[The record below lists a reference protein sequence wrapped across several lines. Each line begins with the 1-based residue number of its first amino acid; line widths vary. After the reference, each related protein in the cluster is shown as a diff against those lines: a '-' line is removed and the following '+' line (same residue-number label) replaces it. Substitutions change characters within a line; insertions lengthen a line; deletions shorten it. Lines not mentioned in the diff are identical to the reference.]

1 MISPWLGI
9 VGVLVALGAL
19 MLAVRAAQR
28 RLGMNPELARKTVHM
43 GMGLVCLSFP
53 WLFRSALPV
62 WILAAIA
69 VLGLGAVRLLPALK
83 DNFGK
88 VLGGVQRRSWGEILF
103 PLSVAFIFWL
113 TRGDA
118 LLFCVPVLIL
128 SLADA
133 VAALIGR
140 RYGLSRY
147 ETDDG
152 WKSIEG
158 STAFFMAAFLSTHV
172 PLLLFSDPGRLE
184 SLLIAAAL
192 GLILVLIEA
201 IAWHGLD
208 NLFIPV
214 VSYVCLT
221 QMIGEPPR
229 ELTVRVVV
237 LATITVLV
245 FSWRKATRLTQSAVI
260 GTALILYVTWAV
272 GDWHW
277 FIAPVV
283 TAVAYTF
290 LCHRPASAP
299 QRHTIYAIACIGG
312 LGLFWLALS
321 KMIGTV
327 NTIYAYGVGYGA
339 NLAMIALA
347 HFADSGK
354 AARMPAAMSRATALS
369 FVPLAVPY
377 LIVWRENPNAVRL
390 AIGALALVAAALGA
404 FAVWQPMLRSCP
416 ADAER
421 WTRQGVISAV
431 LSALAFGLISL
442 LEPWSESFL

>member
-1 MISPWLGI
+1 VIAPWLGI
-9 VGVLVALGAL
+9 IGVVVALGAL
-19 MLAVRAAQR
+19 MLAVRTAQR
-28 RLGMNPELARKTVHM
+28 RFGLNPELARKTVHV

-62 WILAAIA
+62 WVLAAIA
-69 VLGLGAVRLLPALK
+69 VVALGAVRLLPTLK
-83 DNFGK
+83 GEFGQ

-113 TRGDA
+113 ARGNA
-118 LLFCVPVLIL
+118 LLFCVPVLTL

-133 VAALIGR
+133 VAALIGK

-172 PLLLFSDPGRLE
+172 PLLVFSDIGRLE
-184 SLLIAAAL
+184 SLLIAAAM

-221 QMIGEPPR
+221 QMIGKPAR
-229 ELTVRVVV
+229 DLAVRVVV
-237 LATITVLV
+237 LTIVAAAV
-245 FSWRKATRLTQSAVI
+245 FSWRRTTRLTQSAVI

-283 TAVAYTF
+283 TAAAYTF
-290 LCHRPASAP
+290 MCHRPASAP

-312 LGLFWLALS
+312 LGLCWLTLS
-321 KMIGTV
+321 KVIGTV

-347 HFADSGK
+347 HFADGNK
-354 AARMPAAMSRATALS
+354 AASMAAAISKATVLS
-369 FVPLAVPY
+369 FIPLAVPY
-377 LIVWRENPNAVRL
+377 LIVWRENPNAIRL
-390 AIGALALVAAALGA
+390 AIGALVFVAVALVAFAA
-404 FAVWQPMLRSCP
+404 WQPMLRSCP
-416 ADAER
+416 ADAQR
-421 WTRQGVISAV
+421 WTRQGVVSAAA
-431 LSALAFGLISL
+431 SALAFGLISL

>member
-19 MLAVRAAQR
+19 MLAVRAAQSR
-28 RLGMNPELARKTVHM
+28 PGMNPELARKTVHM

-62 WILAAIA
+62 WILAGIA
-69 VLGLGAVRLLPALK
+69 VLALGSVRLLPALK
-83 DNFGK
+83 GQFGE

-103 PLSVAFIFWL
+103 PVSVAFIFWL
-113 TRGDA
+113 ARGNA

-158 STAFFMAAFLSTHV
+158 STAFFIAAFLSTHV
-172 PLLLFSDPGRLE
+172 PLLLFSDTGRLE
-184 SLLIAAAL
+184 SLLIAAAM

-208 NLFIPV
+208 NLFIPI

-221 QMIGEPPR
+221 QMTGEPPR
-229 ELTVRVVV
+229 ELTLRLVV
-237 LATITVLV
+237 LAIITIVV
-245 FSWRKATRLTQSAVI
+245 FSWRKATRLTQSAVM

-283 TAVAYTF
+283 TAAAYTF
-290 LCHRPASAP
+290 LCYRPANAP

-321 KMIGTV
+321 KVIGTV

-347 HFADSGK
+347 HFAE

-421 WTRQGVISAV
+421 WTRQGVISAL

-442 LEPWSESFL
+442 LEPWSKSFL

>member
-1 MISPWLGI
+1 
-9 VGVLVALGAL
+9 
-19 MLAVRAAQR
+19 
-28 RLGMNPELARKTVHM
+28 
-43 GMGLVCLSFP
+43 
-53 WLFRSALPV
+53 
-62 WILAAIA
+62 
-69 VLGLGAVRLLPALK
+69 
-83 DNFGK
+83 
-88 VLGGVQRRSWGEILF
+88 
-103 PLSVAFIFWL
+103 
-113 TRGDA
+113 
-118 LLFCVPVLIL
+118 
-128 SLADA
+128 
-133 VAALIGR
+133 
-140 RYGLSRY
+140 
-147 ETDDG
+147 
-152 WKSIEG
+152 
-158 STAFFMAAFLSTHV
+158 
-172 PLLLFSDPGRLE
+172 LFSDTGRLE
-184 SLLIAAAL
+184 SLLIAAAM

-208 NLFIPV
+208 NLFIPI

-221 QMIGEPPR
+221 QMTGEPPR
-229 ELTVRVVV
+229 ELTLRLVV
-237 LATITVLV
+237 LAIITIVV
-245 FSWRKATRLTQSAVI
+245 FSWRKATRLTQSAVM

-283 TAVAYTF
+283 TAAAYTF
-290 LCHRPASAP
+290 LCYRPANAP

-321 KMIGTV
+321 KVIGTV

-347 HFADSGK
+347 HFAE

-421 WTRQGVISAV
+421 WTRQGVISAL

-442 LEPWSESFL
+442 LEPWSKSFL

>member
-1 MISPWLGI
+1 
-9 VGVLVALGAL
+9 
-19 MLAVRAAQR
+19 
-28 RLGMNPELARKTVHM
+28 
-43 GMGLVCLSFP
+43 
-53 WLFRSALPV
+53 
-62 WILAAIA
+62 
-69 VLGLGAVRLLPALK
+69 
-83 DNFGK
+83 
-88 VLGGVQRRSWGEILF
+88 
-103 PLSVAFIFWL
+103 
-113 TRGDA
+113 
-118 LLFCVPVLIL
+118 
-128 SLADA
+128 
-133 VAALIGR
+133 VAALIGQ

-158 STAFFMAAFLSTHV
+158 STAFFIAAFLSTHI
-172 PLLLFSDPGRLE
+172 PLLLFSNIGRLE
-184 SLLIAAAL
+184 SLLIAAAM

-221 QMIGEPPR
+221 RMIGEPSR
-229 ELTVRVVV
+229 DLAVRVVV
-237 LATITVLV
+237 LAVIMVV
-245 FSWRKATRLTQSAVI
+245 AFSWRKATRLTQSAVI

-283 TAVAYTF
+283 TAAAYTF
-290 LCHRPASAP
+290 VCLRPASAP

-312 LGLFWLALS
+312 QGLCWLALS

-347 HFADSGK
+347 HFADTGK
-354 AARMPAAMSRATALS
+354 GASAIVAISKATVLS

-377 LIVWRENPNAVRL
+377 LIVWRENPNSIRL
-390 AIGALALVAAALGA
+390 AIGALVLVAAALAA
-404 FAVWQPMLRSCP
+404 FAAWQPMLRSCP

-421 WTRQGVISAV
+421 WTRQGVVSAAA
-431 LSALAFGLISL
+431 SALAFGLISL

>member
-1 MISPWLGI
+1 MIPPWLAI

-19 MLAVRAAQR
+19 MLAVRVAQR
-28 RLGMNPELARKTVHM
+28 RFGISPELARKTVHI

-53 WLFRSALPV
+53 WLFRNALPV
-62 WILAAIA
+62 WVLAAVAVIA
-69 VLGLGAVRLLPALK
+69 LAAVRLLPALK
-83 DNFGK
+83 GDFGQ
-88 VLGGVQRRSWGEILF
+88 VLGGVQRQSWGEILF

-113 TRGDA
+113 ARGNA

-140 RYGLSRY
+140 RYGLWRY

-152 WKSIEG
+152 WKSVEG
-158 STAFFMAAFLSTHV
+158 STVFFITAFLSTHL
-172 PLLLFSDPGRLE
+172 PLLLFSDIGRLE
-184 SLLIAAAL
+184 SLLIAVVM

-201 IAWHGLD
+201 IAWHGFD

-214 VSYVCLT
+214 VSYICLT
-221 QMIGEPPR
+221 QMIDRPPR
-229 ELTVRVVV
+229 ELALRVIV
-237 LATITVLV
+237 LTMIIAVL
-245 FSWRKATRLTQSAVI
+245 FSWRKVTRLTQSAVI

-272 GDWHW
+272 GDWRW

-290 LCHRPASAP
+290 LCRQPAAAP

-312 LGLFWLALS
+312 LGLCWLCLS
-321 KMIGTV
+321 KAIGSV

-347 HFADSGK
+347 HFADSSK
-354 AARMPAAMSRATALS
+354 AASMAAAISKATTLS

-377 LIVWRENPNAVRL
+377 LIAWRANPNAIWLGV
-390 AIGALALVAAALGA
+390 GALLLIAAAVAA
-404 FAVWQPMLRSCP
+404 FAGWQPTLRSCP
-416 ADAER
+416 TDATR
-421 WTRQGVISAV
+421 WTRQGVISATV
-431 LSALAFGLISL
+431 SVLAFSLIKL
-442 LEPWSESFL
+442 A

>member
-1 MISPWLGI
+1 MISPFAAI
-9 VGVLVALGAL
+9 VGVLLALGSL

-28 RLGMNPELARKTVHM
+28 RFGVNPELARKTVHV

-62 WILAAIA
+62 WVLAGIA
-69 VLGLGAVRLLPALK
+69 VVALGAVRILPALRGE
-83 DNFGK
+83 FGQ

-113 TRGDA
+113 ARGDA

-133 VAALIGR
+133 VAALVGR

-152 WKSIEG
+152 WKSVEG
-158 STAFFMAAFLSTHV
+158 STGFFLAAFLSTHI
-172 PLLLFSDPGRLE
+172 PLLLFSGTGRLE
-184 SLLIAAAL
+184 SLLVAAAM

-214 VSYVCLT
+214 VSYACLT
-221 QMIGEPPR
+221 QMIGLPPR
-229 ELTVRVVV
+229 DLVVRVIV
-237 LATITVLV
+237 LAVLIAV
-245 FSWRKATRLTQSAVI
+245 LFSWRKVTRLTQSAII

-283 TAVAYTF
+283 TAAAYTF

-299 QRHTIYAIACIGG
+299 QRHTVYAIAAIGG
-312 LGLFWLALS
+312 LGLCWLCLS
-321 KMIGTV
+321 KAIGTV

-354 AARMPAAMSRATALS
+354 AASWTAAIFKAAALS

-377 LIVWRENPNAVRL
+377 LIVWRENPNALRL
-390 AIGALALVAAALGA
+390 ALGA
-404 FAVWQPMLRSCP
+404 LFLVAVALAAFAAWQPMLRACP

-421 WTRQGVISAV
+421 WTRQGIVSAAV
-431 LSALAFGLISL
+431 SALAFGLISV

>member
-1 MISPWLGI
+1 MIAPWLGV
-9 VGVLVALGAL
+9 VGVLVVLGAL

-53 WLFRSALPV
+53 WLFRSAWPV
-62 WILAAIA
+62 WILAALA
-69 VLGLGAVRLLPALK
+69 VLALGAVRLLPALSGE
-83 DNFGK
+83 FGE

-113 TRGDA
+113 ARGDA

-152 WKSIEG
+152 WKSVEG
-158 STAFFMAAFLSTHV
+158 STAFFIAAFLSTHI
-172 PLLLFSDPGRLE
+172 PLLLFSSIGRLE
-184 SLLIAAAL
+184 SLLIAAVM

-201 IAWHGLD
+201 IAWRGLD

-214 VSYVCLT
+214 VSYICLT
-221 QMIGEPPR
+221 QMSGQHPR
-229 ELTVRVVV
+229 ELIARLVV
-237 LATITVLV
+237 LSIVVAIGL
-245 FSWRKATRLTQSAVI
+245 SWRKVTRLTQSAVI

-277 FIAPVV
+277 FIAPLV
-283 TAVAYTF
+283 TAAGYTL
-290 LCHRPASAP
+290 LCHGPASAP
-299 QRHTIYAIACIGG
+299 QKHTIYPIACIGG
-312 LGLFWLALS
+312 LGLCWLALA
-321 KMIGTV
+321 KVLGTV

-347 HFADSGK
+347 HFGDAGK
-354 AARMPAAMSRATALS
+354 GASMSAAVIKSFTLS

-377 LIVWRENPNAVRL
+377 LIVWRENPNAIRL
-390 AIGALALVAAALGA
+390 AAGALALVGVALGM
-404 FAVWQPMLRSCP
+404 FAAWQPVLRACP
-416 ADAER
+416 SDGKR
-421 WTRQGVISAV
+421 WTRQAIISAV
-431 LSALAFGLISL
+431 VSALAFGLISL
-442 LEPWSESFL
+442 LEPWSRSFL